1 MTKSFQGL
9 RVLDFSTTIAGPH
22 CTRML
27 ADMGAEVIKVET
39 TEGETM
45 RTRPPVRNNCSTAF
59 GQLNVGKNSL
69 VLDLKSAGGIEVIRR
84 LIASTD
90 VLVENFR
97 PGVMR
102 RLKLDYDSL
111 KGINPKLIYCSIS
124 GYGQTGP
131 SAELPAYAPVIH
143 AASGY
148 EMAHL
153 AYQPGRSRPD
163 YCGIYHADVLTGV
176 YAFGAVSA
184 ALYQRHGTGLGQH
197 IDVSMLESML
207 SLTLN
212 EVQWSQFEVK
222 PPQRPMFGPIETADG
237 YVMVA
242 IASEK
247 TFQSLMKVIGH
258 PEWVSDPRFAA
269 YADRRENWAS
279 LMDGRRSLV
288 ARGDDRKL
296 PHCAQC
302 RGCSEFGLS
311 HGGAGTGRSAN
322 RASRRAGRGRGWRR
336 HVQGSQ
342 PAIPDVRGRASRRP
356 SGWQRWAST
365 RSRIC
370 GRPGFR
376 KMKSRPSPASGW
388 RQRRVDQARREKAC
402 GFSTGAILW
411 PCRRLQF
418 QPICGAVVDD
428 PEYRTLGLGGRA
440 SNESGNPLARLCANV
455 SCRGIWPCFGGKS
468 LGCKSRQCPKAGRQH
483 HRRPRG

>member
-1 MTKSFQGL
+1 MTIAENHERHLTGSFAGL

-27 ADMGAEVIKVET
+27 ADMGAEVIKIET
-39 TEGETM
+39 DEGETM

-69 VLDLKSAGGIEVIRR
+69 VLDLKSPKGLEAVRR
-84 LIASTD
+84 LVATAD

-102 RLKLDYDSL
+102 RLKLDHASL
-111 KGINPKLIYCSIS
+111 RELNPKLIYCSIS

-176 YAFGAVSA
+176 YAFGAISA
-184 ALYQRHGTGLGQH
+184 AFYQRHGSQKGQH

-212 EVQWSQFEVK
+212 ELQWSQFEVRL
-222 PPQRPMFGPIETADG
+222 PSRPMFGPVETLDG

-247 TFQSLMKVIGH
+247 TFQSLIKVIGH
-258 PEWVSDPRFAA
+258 PEWIADPRFSG
-269 YADRRENWAS
+269 YSDRRDNWAD
-279 LMDGRRSLV
+279 LMNGVETWSRTLTTEKCLTELNDHGVPCSAYRTVAEALRDPQIAHRGALSEVSDGGGTFKVLNLPFRMSGANVSAAKRMATLGEHTV
-288 ARGDDRKL
+288 AYLR
-296 PHCAQC
+296 
-302 RGCSEFGLS
+302 E
-311 HGGAGTGRSAN
+311 TGRSDAQI
-322 RASRRAGRGRGWRR
+322 AAFTGK
-336 HVQGSQ
+336 
-342 PAIPDVRGRASRRP
+342 PLI
-356 SGWQRWAST
+356 T
-365 RSRIC
+365 E
-370 GRPGFR
+370 PG
-376 KMKSRPSPASGW
+376 
-388 RQRRVDQARREKAC
+388 
-402 GFSTGAILW
+402 
-411 PCRRLQF
+411 
-418 QPICGAVVDD
+418 
-428 PEYRTLGLGGRA
+428 
-440 SNESGNPLARLCANV
+440 
-455 SCRGIWPCFGGKS
+455 
-468 LGCKSRQCPKAGRQH
+468 
-483 HRRPRG
+483 

>member
-1 MTKSFQGL
+1 MTKSFEGL

-27 ADMGAEVIKVET
+27 ADMGAEVIKIET

-59 GQLNVGKNSL
+59 GQLNIGKNSL
-69 VLDLKSAGGIEVIRR
+69 VLDLKSAAGIEVIRR

-184 ALYQRHGTGLGQH
+184 ALYQRQGSGLGQH

-212 EVQWSQFEVK
+212 ELQWSQFEVK
-222 PPQRPMFGPIETADG
+222 PTQRPMFGPIATADG

-258 PEWVSDPRFAA
+258 PEWVRDPRFAA
-269 YADRRENWAS
+269 YADRRDNWAS
-279 LMDGRRSLV
+279 LMEGVEAWSGGVTTEQCLV
-288 ARGDDRKL
+288 ALNAEGVPSSAYRTVAQALGDPQIAHRGALAEVEDGGGTFKVLNL
-296 PHCAQC
+296 PFRMSGASVSAGKRMATLGEHTVAYL
-302 RGCSEFGLS
+302 RETGLS
-311 HGGAGTGRSAN
+311 EDEIAEFTGKRLA
-322 RASRRAGRGRGWRR
+322 AA
-336 HVQGSQ
+336 
-342 PAIPDVRGRASRRP
+342 
-356 SGWQRWAST
+356 
-365 RSRIC
+365 
-370 GRPGFR
+370 PG
-376 KMKSRPSPASGW
+376 
-388 RQRRVDQARREKAC
+388 
-402 GFSTGAILW
+402 
-411 PCRRLQF
+411 
-418 QPICGAVVDD
+418 
-428 PEYRTLGLGGRA
+428 
-440 SNESGNPLARLCANV
+440 
-455 SCRGIWPCFGGKS
+455 
-468 LGCKSRQCPKAGRQH
+468 
-483 HRRPRG
+483 